1 MHPFVSVFFQKK
13 KKKSTLR
20 LYSSK
25 KILSL
30 LNYQNFHF
38 QACIHWL
45 EYTWERF
52 GDKERAFKNIFFK
65 TFSIDCPELLAHWF
79 YLLLFWSI
87 MPNWLSDDGGIS
99 MNRGMDVYDF
109 MTRGK
114 ELPLNLK
121 FTSIQE
127 FHVLSRI
134 SLLIMSIFIQLNV
147 VLEKEDVSYVK
158 SV

>member
-1 MHPFVSVFFQKK
+1 
-13 KKKSTLR
+13 
-20 LYSSK
+20 
-25 KILSL
+25 
-30 LNYQNFHF
+30 
-38 QACIHWL
+38 
-45 EYTWERF
+45 
-52 GDKERAFKNIFFK
+52 
-65 TFSIDCPELLAHWF
+65 
-79 YLLLFWSI
+79 
-87 MPNWLSDDGGIS
+87 